1 MLPLRKRMFIAIKF
15 WLPRLVELAKVLPFG
30 KVDSRT
36 LAKYEIEKA
45 KVLRTQLFKELARR

>member
-1 MLPLRKRMFIAIKF
+1 MLPMRTKIFIAIKF
-15 WLPRLVELAKVLPFG
+15 WLPRLGELARILPFG